1 VQHPLFALDPT
12 SPALPPHSA
21 RAFSFAGRLSLSPA
35 QQATHG
41 CDVCR
46 IEAIA
51 GIFFALAQR
60 RCKTLG
66 HTAGSPTGEM
76 LVPDANQESSLLPM
90 LVAGLV
96 LVAVGGIA
104 IMMFV

>member
-1 VQHPLFALDPT
+1 MQPRPRCFPIRRGPFRLL
-12 SPALPPHSA
+12 
-21 RAFSFAGRLSLSPA
+21 AGCLCLRRSKA
-35 QQATHG
+35 KHG

-46 IEAIA
+46 IEATA
-51 GIFFALAQR
+51 GILFALAQR
-60 RCKTLG
+60 RRKTLG

>member
-1 VQHPLFALDPT
+1 M
-12 SPALPPHSA
+12 
-21 RAFSFAGRLSLSPA
+21 
-35 QQATHG
+35 
-41 CDVCR
+41 
-46 IEAIA
+46 
-51 GIFFALAQR
+51 
-60 RCKTLG
+60 G
-66 HTAGSPTGEM
+66 HTAGRPTGEM

>member
-1 VQHPLFALDPT
+1 
-12 SPALPPHSA
+12 
-21 RAFSFAGRLSLSPA
+21 
-35 QQATHG
+35 
-41 CDVCR
+41 
-46 IEAIA
+46 
-51 GIFFALAQR
+51 
-60 RCKTLG
+60 
-66 HTAGSPTGEM
+66 M